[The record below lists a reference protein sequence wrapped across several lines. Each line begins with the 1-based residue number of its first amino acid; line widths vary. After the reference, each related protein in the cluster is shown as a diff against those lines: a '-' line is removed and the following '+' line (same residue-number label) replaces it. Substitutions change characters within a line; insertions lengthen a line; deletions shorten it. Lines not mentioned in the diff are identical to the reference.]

1 MNELLNKIID
11 EAREELLC
19 KVSTDEE
26 KQWQSDC
33 AHLNKLMQDADHKK
47 RLDRLDDDAVGVWRA
62 YFNAGF
68 YAGLEF
74 AKAARARFE

>member
-1 MNELLNKIID
+1 MNELLKQIID

-33 AHLNKLMQDADHKK
+33 IHLKMLLENAEHKK
-47 RLDRLDDDAVGVWRA
+47 LLDRLDDDATGVWRS
-62 YFNAGF
+62 YFDAGF

>member
-11 EAREELLC
+11 DAREELLC
-19 KVSTDEE
+19 NVSTSEE
-26 KQWQSDC
+26 KQWHSDC
-33 AHLNKLMQDADHKK
+33 VLLKMELRDEDHRKM
-47 RLDRLDDDAVGVWRA
+47 LDKLDDDAGGMLRA

-74 AKAARARFE
+74 AKVARARFE